1 MWVRSAAIRPVPPF
15 ARIAE
20 IVVEGV
26 RDGFVDDDEARE
38 RLDTAFDEFERSQP
52 ALSAKVGEMLGRP
65 MDDTALALGY
75 FLVLA
80 TWLIF
85 SEAHAERLTEVTDDV
100 LRATEESLDLDE
112 QLRIS
117 DPTEALESED
127 VIAMQ
132 QPAVLEFI
140 HEHVDATLE
149 AHAED
154 VEVDD
159 VHAVYRMVLI
169 EVLALSYSVRAPEG
183 FPLLKTEL
191 LA

>member
-1 MWVRSAAIRPVPPF
+1 MEA
-15 ARIAE
+15 
-20 IVVEGV
+20 V

-38 RLDTAFDEFERSQP
+38 RLDSAFDEFERTQP
-52 ALSAKVGEMLGRP
+52 ALSSQVGDLLGQP

-85 SEAHAERLTEVTDDV
+85 SEAHEDRLTEVTEDV
-100 LRATEESLDLDE
+100 LRATEESLELDE

-117 DPTEALESED
+117 DPAEALESDD

-149 AHAED
+149 AHADD
-154 VEVDD
+154 VNVDD
-159 VHAVYRMVLI
+159 VHKVYRMVLI
-169 EVLALSYSVRAPEG
+169 EVLALSYAVRAPEG